1 MKEIIKFQFS
11 KKDLMK
17 KAHNIRYA
25 VFVIGQNCPE
35 ELEWEFEKESTHY
48 LLIDNGESK
57 ATARYRKTTNGYK
70 LERFAV
76 IESERGKGLGHMIL
90 KRILFDLSDFKG
102 LIYLHAQ
109 VDVIPFYEKIGFIK
123 EGKQFEEAGIQHYKM
138 TFKRN

>member
-17 KAHNIRYA
+17 KAHEIRYE

-35 ELEWEFEKESTHY
+35 ELEWEFEDESTHY
-48 LLIDNGESK
+48 LLIDNGVPK
-57 ATARYRKTTNGYK
+57 ATARYRKTINGYK

-76 IESERGKGLGHMIL
+76 LESERGKGLGHKIL

-123 EGKQFEEAGIQHYKM
+123 EGNQFEEAGIQHYKM
-138 TFKRN
+138 TFIRN